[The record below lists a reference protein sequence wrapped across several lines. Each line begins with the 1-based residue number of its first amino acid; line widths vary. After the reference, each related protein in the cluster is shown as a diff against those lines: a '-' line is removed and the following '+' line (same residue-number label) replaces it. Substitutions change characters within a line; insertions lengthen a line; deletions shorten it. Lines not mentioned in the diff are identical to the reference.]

1 MKNLDVLVQV
11 RKPKP
16 IHYIGDVNMYD
27 GNVNMYDGNVNMY
40 DEKVQ
45 MNGESFH

>member
-27 GNVNMYDGNVNMY
+27 GNVNMYD
-40 DEKVQ
+40 EKVQ